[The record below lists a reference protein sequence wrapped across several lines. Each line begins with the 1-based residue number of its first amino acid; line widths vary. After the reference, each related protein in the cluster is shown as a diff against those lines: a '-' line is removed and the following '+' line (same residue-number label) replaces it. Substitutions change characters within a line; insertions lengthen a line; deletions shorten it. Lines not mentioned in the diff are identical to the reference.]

1 MIHALKVA
9 VIVIGATILLS
20 GCAVRSRTEIDVPGV
35 RVESG
40 AGYEPAHPHGYRH
53 CPPGHAKKGWC

>member
-9 VIVIGATILLS
+9 VIVIGATILVS
-20 GCAVRSRTEIDVPGV
+20 GCTVRARTEVGVPSV
-35 RVESG
+35 RVESESVPSYG
-40 AGYEPAHPHGYRH
+40 HRH